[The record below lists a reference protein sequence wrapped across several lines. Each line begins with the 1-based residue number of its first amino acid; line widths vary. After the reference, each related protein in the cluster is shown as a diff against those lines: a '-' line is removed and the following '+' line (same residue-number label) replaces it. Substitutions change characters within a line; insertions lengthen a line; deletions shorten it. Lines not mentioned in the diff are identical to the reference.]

1 MEDTSET
8 KPATDVATPTSEAVV
23 APAESESE
31 SREVPVG
38 GASASGQE
46 GAHDAGSEA
55 DDDADGS
62 DGPDSEGPSAAA
74 DGDAGDGTKKRKRRR
89 RRKRKPGAG
98 EGAVEG
104 AASAAEGQEHPHQRK
119 REPSNAPFARYFGQ
133 HQGKRH
139 AFAVGEVIAGR
150 VVAVADGAISV
161 DLFGKAMA
169 IAEANEPR
177 ELPVEPPSTPVAT
190 EADAGGSSDPVAASD
205 ETPVVASV
213 AAEGEAVAAETAV
226 AMPIAVADEV
236 AVSHEHDAETQ
247 SAIDAVMAEAET
259 EEAEAEASDTAA
271 GAVDAPE
278 LPAEAEPL
286 PELEPPVLGQ
296 IFKGRIG
303 AIAESGHI
311 AILNRIIDVPAARAR
326 VERCRQERRRVLG
339 LVYGFNRGGFDVLV
353 EGLRAFCPVSGM
365 SLGEVDDPNAYVAKH
380 LEFSLPPAKAGTR
393 ARDIIVSRRT
403 ILEKQQRRA
412 ARDLVRTL
420 HPGQRITG
428 KVTQVR
434 DFGVFV
440 DIGGVEG
447 LIHQSELSHNRSVRT
462 EDAVTVGEVIEVQ
475 VLNVAVEP
483 RKERR
488 ARISLSLKALQSDP
502 WEQHGDAV
510 SEGAVHTGKVTTVT
524 DFGAFIEIVPG
535 VEGLLHIS
543 ELGRELKHA
552 NQVLNIGD
560 EVPVVV
566 ERADRKTRRIS
577 LSKLSPSELAEH
589 EQAVQS
595 GENAAPKS
603 LRQGE
608 TIKVKI
614 EKVEPRGIFV
624 RVAGVIGRRGRA
636 YLPAAETGT
645 DRGADLRK
653 RFPAGTELEVKVIG
667 NDRDGG
673 LRVSVKALAVDEER
687 KAIKDYRKAAAKQG
701 FGTFGDLLRAKLD
714 STSK

>member
-38 GASASGQE
+38 GASVSGEE
-46 GAHDAGSEA
+46 GAHVAVNDG
-55 DDDADGS
+55 DDHADGS
-62 DGPDSEGPSAAA
+62 DGSEGEDASAAA

-104 AASAAEGQEHPHQRK
+104 AATATEGQEPQRK
-119 REPSNAPFARYFGQ
+119 RDSSNAPFARYFGQ

-177 ELPVEPPSTPVAT
+177 ELPVEPAAVPVAT
-190 EADAGGSSDPVAASD
+190 VVDSGASPESVAVSDEAPVA
-205 ETPVVASV
+205 ASV
-213 AAEGEAVAAETAV
+213 AAEGESVAAEIAVAAPA
-226 AMPIAVADEV
+226 ASAAADDV
-236 AVSHEHDAETQ
+236 GVSPEHDAETQ

-286 PELEPPVLGQ
+286 PALEPPALGQ

-365 SLGEVDDPNAYVAKH
+365 SLGEVEDPNAYVAKH

-543 ELGRELKHA
+543 ELGHDLKHA
-552 NQVLNIGD
+552 NQVLNVGD
-560 EVPVVV
+560 DVPVVV

-595 GENAAPKS
+595 GESAAPKS

-614 EKVEPRGIFV
+614 EKVEPRGILV

-714 STSK
+714 SSSK

>member
-23 APAESESE
+23 APAESES
-31 SREVPVG
+31 REVPVG
-38 GASASGQE
+38 GASASGEE
-46 GAHDAGSEA
+46 GARDAGNEA

-62 DGPDSEGPSAAA
+62 DGADGLESEDSNAAA

-98 EGAVEG
+98 EGVAVEG
-104 AASAAEGQEHPHQRK
+104 APTGAEGQEPQR
-119 REPSNAPFARYFGQ
+119 RRDPSNAPFARYFGQ

-177 ELPVEPPSTPVAT
+177 ELPVEPTSAPAAAVVASG
-190 EADAGGSSDPVAASD
+190 ASSVPVAASD
-205 ETPVVASV
+205 EAPVGASV
-213 AAEGEAVAAETAV
+213 AAEGGSVAAETAV
-226 AMPIAVADEV
+226 AAPAATDDVP
-236 AVSHEHDAETQ
+236 VSPEHDAETQ

-271 GAVDAPE
+271 GAIDAPE

-286 PELEPPVLGQ
+286 PELEPPALGS

-365 SLGEVDDPNAYVAKH
+365 SLGEVEDPNAYVAKH

-403 ILEKQQRRA
+403 ILEKQLRRA

-420 HPGQRITG
+420 HPGQRLTG
-428 KVTQVR
+428 RVTQVR

-502 WEQHGDAV
+502 WEQYGDAV

-560 EVPVVV
+560 EVVVVV

-589 EQAVQS
+589 EQALQS
-595 GENAAPKS
+595 GESAAPKS
-603 LRQGE
+603 LRQGD

-667 NDRDGG
+667 NDREGG

-714 STSK
+714 SSSK